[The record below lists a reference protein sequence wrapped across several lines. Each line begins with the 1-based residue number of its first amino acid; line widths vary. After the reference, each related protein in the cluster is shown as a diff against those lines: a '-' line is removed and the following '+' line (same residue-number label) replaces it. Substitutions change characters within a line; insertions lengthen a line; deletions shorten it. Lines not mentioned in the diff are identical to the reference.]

1 MTESQEQ
8 RAVIAPEALIRSF
21 FDAECRSVLEYWR
34 DGRIRLVVTRSLLK
48 RYLTL
53 LATMGVGQDRL
64 RRWIVWFTSP
74 EKAVYLPEADSEG
87 GSDAVL
93 CLEAARLGQARWIV
107 PGDKTG
113 REGKGRKIRWVT
125 PSGFQ
130 VASDAIEQ

>member
-1 MTESQEQ
+1 MTEPQEQ

-34 DGRIRLVVTRSLLK
+34 EGRIRLVVTRSLLR
-48 RYLTL
+48 RYLKL
-53 LATMGVGQDRL
+53 LATMGVGQDLL
-64 RRWIVWFTSP
+64 RRWVAWFTSL
-74 EKAVYLPEADSEG
+74 EKVVYLPEADSEG
-87 GSDAVL
+87 RSDAAL

-113 REGKGRKIRWVT
+113 CEGKVRKIRWVT

-130 VASDAIEQ
+130 AASDAIEQ